1 MVLLSVFLLIGLHRE
16 AIADE
21 LSLPY
26 PGSEFYRQFGDLD
39 VDQRMVAARAVN
51 SSVNGACL
59 RDNLA
64 PAVDLTIGGAS
75 SGPRAL
81 NQYHCL
87 VYGFTVQPDDLGG
100 DDIVFTITSPSS
112 PTPSY
117 TTWRFYRE
125 ETTLARNDNTFDLTS
140 TLFICPLLWVHEIT
154 DRHGRCGLELCD
166 AQLHGQAHQEVDLH
180 ADLDRDLPREPGHGL
195 RYVRQ
200 DRERR

>member
-1 MVLLSVFLLIGLHRE
+1 MARAYPAKRGSRSPLLMVLLSVFVLIGLHRG
-16 AIADE
+16 AVADE

-39 VDQRMVAARAVN
+39 VDQHMVAARAVN

-75 SGPRAL
+75 SGPRTL
-81 NQYHCL
+81 NQYDCL
-87 VYGFTVQPDDLGG
+87 VYGFTVQPDYLGD

-125 ETTLARNDNTFDLTS
+125 EITLARNDNTFDLTS
-140 TLFICPLLWVHEIT
+140 TLTHLPLPLIHEMSSFYQPT
-154 DRHGRCGLELCD
+154 
-166 AQLHGQAHQEVDLH
+166 
-180 ADLDRDLPREPGHGL
+180 PR
-195 RYVRQ
+195 
-200 DRERR
+200 